1 MSRLLFSPFSPFH
14 SAAAQQAVS
23 VGLGRDLN
31 ASRLNTFMAWRTFHD
46 WLESRNYELAY
57 LLRLWEV
64 SGEFPR
70 GELNALFKTQ
80 IEKLISQ
87 TDDPE
92 AVRNLRQSLDMDII
106 GYIDRAA
113 RNSGVKEHDLD
124 HVVHDIVVR
133 LLVSPGTLFS
143 GWKGQ
148 SFLGRLKL
156 SIRNA
161 LLNHRA
167 ARMTRRKR
175 IPAVSMHG
183 GGEAAM
189 DVPAPQS
196 QSETL
201 IQAFREFLLEKHG
214 QAALAVFDERLA
226 GGETKSLVGQ
236 PGLETSYKIKKVVQ
250 AIKKTAEEFGAG
262 APEFL
267 ALVRRAME
275 EEAETVGKRFG
286 VKSN

>member
-1 MSRLLFSPFSPFH
+1 M
-14 SAAAQQAVS
+14 
-23 VGLGRDLN
+23 GLGRDLK
-31 ASRLNTFMAWRTFHD
+31 ASRLHTFMAWRTFHD

-80 IEKLISQ
+80 IEKLMSQ

-92 AVRNLRQSLDMDII
+92 AIRDLRQALDMDII

-113 RNSGVKEHDLD
+113 RNSGVKDHDLD

-175 IPAVSMHG
+175 IPSMSIHG

-189 DVPAPQS
+189 DLPVRQS

-214 QAALAVFDERLA
+214 QAALDVFDERLA

-262 APEFL
+262 DPEFL

-275 EEAETVGKRFG
+275 EEAETVTRRFAQ
-286 VKSN
+286 KQD

>member
-1 MSRLLFSPFSPFH
+1 
-14 SAAAQQAVS
+14 
-23 VGLGRDLN
+23 
-31 ASRLNTFMAWRTFHD
+31 MAWKHFHD
-46 WLESRNYELAY
+46 WLVAQNNELES

-70 GELNALFKTQ
+70 GELNALMNAQ
-80 IEKLISQ
+80 VEKLIAR
-87 TDDPE
+87 TDAPE
-92 AVRNLRQSLDMDII
+92 TKKELQQAQEMDWI
-106 GYIDRAA
+106 GYVDAAA
-113 RNSGVKEHDLD
+113 RRLGVKEHDLD
-124 HVVHDIVVR
+124 NVVHDIIVR

-143 GWKGQ
+143 GWSGQ
-148 SFLGRLKL
+148 PIMARFKL
-156 SIRNA
+156 SVRNA

-189 DVPAPQS
+189 DVPVRQS

-214 QAALAVFDERLA
+214 QAALDVFDERLA
-226 GGETKSLVGQ
+226 GGETKSLIGQ

-250 AIKKTAEEFGAG
+250 AIKRTAEEFGASD
-262 APEFL
+262 PEFL

-286 VKSN
+286 VKMSQKEFRINDN

>member
-1 MSRLLFSPFSPFH
+1 MEKGSRWEKK
-14 SAAAQQAVS
+14 
-23 VGLGRDLN
+23 
-31 ASRLNTFMAWRTFHD
+31 ASRLNTCMAWKHFHD
-46 WLESRNYELAY
+46 WLVAQNTELES

-70 GELNALFKTQ
+70 GELNALMNAQ
-80 IEKLISQ
+80 IEKLIAQ
-87 TDDPE
+87 TNDQE
-92 AVRNLRQSLDMDII
+92 IVRDLRLAQDMDKI

-113 RNSGVKEHDLD
+113 RNSGVKNHDLD
-124 HVVHDIVVR
+124 HVVHDIIVR

-148 SFLGRLKL
+148 SFVGRFKL

-189 DVPAPQS
+189 DLPAPQR
-196 QSETL
+196 QSDTL

-214 QAALAVFDERLA
+214 QAALDVFDERLA
-226 GGETKSLVGQ
+226 GGETKSLVGR

-262 APEFL
+262 DPEFL
-267 ALVRRAME
+267 ALVRRALSA
-275 EEAETVGKRFG
+275 EAETVGKRFG
-286 VKSN
+286 VKMS